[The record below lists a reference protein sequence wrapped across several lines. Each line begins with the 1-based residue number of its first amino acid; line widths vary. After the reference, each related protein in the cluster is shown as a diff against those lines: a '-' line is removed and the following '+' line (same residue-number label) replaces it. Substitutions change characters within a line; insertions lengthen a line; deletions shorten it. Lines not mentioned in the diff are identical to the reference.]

1 MASLIESFTQF
12 KTSSSLQDFTDVHSH
27 YVKGVGI
34 RSYSGSY
41 FPADYFRTEYGD
53 IRNIQSKC
61 GKIWIRIIP
70 NKEFSNKE
78 LFWSHDIFCKLFF
91 PMFFFR
97 FASKLLSFV
106 FNCFMDPFLIWRT
119 LRSFIDHKKL
129 SINSFWGSNI
139 KSFLRITL
147 F

>member
-1 MASLIESFTQF
+1 MYKVNGLKGNGYKASLIESLTQF

-70 NKEFSNKE
+70 NK
-78 LFWSHDIFCKLFF
+78 DIFK
-91 PMFFFR
+91 
-97 FASKLLSFV
+97 
-106 FNCFMDPFLIWRT
+106 
-119 LRSFIDHKKL
+119 
-129 SINSFWGSNI
+129 
-139 KSFLRITL
+139 
-147 F
+147 